1 MTATPRALPTAL
13 IVGRGLPELGGIP
26 AFLETLVTAL
36 AHSGRYEP
44 RFVNLADESAR
55 HSAGRL
61 RAGNVTRT
69 LRDASAVWFG
79 LRGVAVMHYS
89 CATTPLAVLRGAV
102 FCLLARMRSVPAI
115 MHFHSSEICG
125 WVPRWWGRPLLR
137 AAAWPCARI
146 VTVSKPI
153 RDAAAE
159 VLGDSVDLV
168 VNAVDVDGFADAR
181 RVAQMKRDDDRCR
194 FVYVGVL
201 AERKGLGVL
210 LDAILAMRERDEFS
224 VVIAGGAPAE
234 GPEEAARIEAA
245 YAAAGLEQVG
255 FAGRLDGTGVRDLL
269 AESDVLVL
277 ASFAEGLPIVVIE
290 AMAAGLAVVATP
302 VGDIPSVIADG
313 TTGLLVE
320 PGNAQQLSDAMLR
333 LADDRSLCERIGN
346 AAAEVAEER
355 FDARRLAAQIAD
367 IFDAA
372 RQDPSK
378 A

>member
-1 MTATPRALPTAL
+1 
-13 IVGRGLPELGGIP
+13 
-26 AFLETLVTAL
+26 
-36 AHSGRYEP
+36 
-44 RFVNLADESAR
+44 
-55 HSAGRL
+55 
-61 RAGNVTRT
+61 
-69 LRDASAVWFG
+69 
-79 LRGVAVMHYS
+79 MHYS

-102 FCLLARMRSVPAI
+102 FCLLARIRSVPAI

-137 AAAWPCARI
+137 AAAWPCARL

-181 RVAQMKRDDDRCR
+181 RVAQTKRDDDRCR

-201 AERKGLGVL
+201 ADRKGLGVL